1 MSTFLI
7 GRVAKASS
15 PPWRIQFSYR
25 TFCSLSTPI
34 RVTISSSSSKLPR
47 LGRRYFSTP
56 PPASSSSTPPPASTP
71 TTSTLFGKGVAL
83 IKEYGA
89 VGLGVYFT
97 LWAVPFA
104 TSFVLFDLNNNFG
117 QDPVM
122 WVEYFAGKE
131 NRIKLWATLGMKPD
145 DNLSPRVISLL
156 LAYLV
161 CEVIETPRIAA
172 TVFLTPVAKR
182 YLVSSSAAKAASIL
196 SIVKTSETNIEEN
209 TRQVEQEEVEKQRR
223 SIT

>member
-1 MSTFLI
+1 MFHFQPNRMTF
-7 GRVAKASS
+7 
-15 PPWRIQFSYR
+15 P
-25 TFCSLSTPI
+25 
-34 RVTISSSSSKLPR
+34 SSSSSKLLR
-47 LGRRYFSTP
+47 LGRRNF
-56 PPASSSSTPPPASTP
+56 STPPPASTP
-71 TTSTLFGKGVAL
+71 ASAPPASTPTTTPTLFGKGVAL

-89 VGLGVYFT
+89 IGLGVYFT

-182 YLVSSSAAKAASIL
+182 YLVSSSAAKAASFL
-196 SIVKTSETNIEEN
+196 SIAKTSESINEGN
-209 TRQVEQEEVEKQRR
+209 NRKVEQEVEKQGR

>member
-1 MSTFLI
+1 MMSTFLI
-7 GRVAKASS
+7 GRVAKAFF
-15 PPWRIQFSYR
+15 PPWRIQISSR
-25 TFCSLSTPI
+25 TFSISTI
-34 RVTISSSSSKLPR
+34 SSSSSSSKLPR

-56 PPASSSSTPPPASTP
+56 PPASSSTPTPASTP